1 MAGKNEAKIKFTADT
16 AEFNEQITQANSAMT
31 GLRAE
36 MKLNDAQFKNT
47 GDSAEYLKQKQ
58 QLLQS
63 ELEANEQKQQ
73 ALNGKLEAA
82 KTIYGENSQ
91 EAQKWATK
99 LTYAKTEQAK
109 LEGAISE
116 TNSELNGFNSTA
128 DSAESEMSQLGNAA
142 KGAGESVDTVNVSFG
157 SMVKGKLVDMAGD
170 AIMNLGSKAIDAG
183 KKLIQLGVDAA
194 SYADNI
200 LTASQVTGMSTDE
213 LQEYQYASEL
223 IDTSLDTVT
232 GSMKKNLK
240 SMMQAQKG
248 SEDYTAAYEK
258 LGVSVTDA
266 NGNLRNSEDV
276 FWDCIDALG
285 GVSDETER
293 DAIAMQIFGKSA
305 NELNPLIIKGS
316 DGFKQLAQQAQDA
329 GAVLSGDTLDS
340 LGGVDDSIQYLK
352 QNSEAFGR
360 AIGTKVAPMIGF
372 LADAASDA
380 LIGLTN
386 FVEGAD
392 LSPLEQQIKDAKTEA
407 DKFKK
412 TLDETGENWDT
423 AFSDAET
430 IESLG
435 NRLMQLNSISDP
447 TLDQSFQM
455 RTIVQELSQY
465 IPELAD
471 AYDEETGKLKMTN
484 KELREYVTN
493 CEAQMLVKAKE
504 QASQKIINGL
514 LEQEGSLRKA
524 QEAQSVAQ
532 HKVDAINNQIDGM
545 TNLWNQYEKLNE
557 QEQQAFYL
565 GQDTTAIGEKKAKVA
580 ERLSTIYGVAA
591 GSADSF
597 TSAQSR
603 LADQATEA
611 NGNLDAANKVV
622 SENKSNVDQANEKL
636 KEMKEDL
643 IAAAQTMGFSQET
656 IDQLTATLDKD
667 TDGIISN
674 NKAQQEAAENAKAAA
689 DAYKTASDAMEQAFT
704 SAVESAK
711 SAFSINP
718 FDKWEQDSEKG
729 LSAFMEAMQS
739 QEEGMKN
746 YQANIDVLT
755 DNLGQRAPEF
765 LNYLEQMGPE
775 GAQLVQE
782 LADAVT
788 SGDMKTVNDA
798 MYQFLSATDQQQELS
813 ANLAADAVAY
823 KLGLGEIGSSDA
835 EYQELQ
841 NSITNGFTKADEATK
856 SSVAQLAASAQ
867 AMGVTIPSGLAE
879 GISSETIQPEQAT
892 QQLTSAMFGQLNG
905 LVTAAQKAG
914 ISLPQ
919 SLVDGI
925 NAKTVDP
932 VQAFNELVKSIN
944 GSSVD
949 TSGAKAAGEATGSA
963 MTKSMTDDA
972 SKGASEAASTA
983 ISELSKGISSQAS
996 TVTGTVSDMMAN
1008 VRTML
1013 TTGTKAMAP
1022 AISSS
1027 LDRVTDEF
1035 SDMASD
1041 VRRSMSQAETSVIVG
1056 VGKLRSAL
1064 NTKLKG
1070 PDIAVPHFSMSGDF
1084 NAKTKQVPS
1093 VSVQWYAKGAVFDNA
1108 TIIPTLYG
1116 LKGVGEAGPEAVAPV
1131 DVLQNYV
1138 AAAVMQ
1144 SVPQIDYDL
1153 LGEKVAEAVSRMDMA
1168 IEMDGREFG
1177 RAVRR
1182 VSG

>member
-82 KTIYGENSQ
+82 KSIYGENSQ

-99 LTYAKTEQAK
+99 LTNAKTEQAK
-109 LEGAISE
+109 LEGAIAE
-116 TNSELNGFNSTA
+116 TNAELNGFNSAA
-128 DSAESEMSQLGNAA
+128 DSAESEMNQLGNAA
-142 KGAGESVDTVNVSFG
+142 KGAGDNVDTVNVSFG
-157 SMVKGKLVDMAGD
+157 SLVKGKLVDMAGD
-170 AIMNLGSKAIDAG
+170 AIMGLGSKAIDAG

-392 LSPLEQQIKDAKTEA
+392 LSPLEQQIKDVQTDA
-407 DKFKK
+407 DNFKK
-412 TLDETGENWDT
+412 TIDETGETWDT
-423 AFSDAET
+423 SFSDVQTVEQL
-430 IESLG
+430 S
-435 NRLMQLNSISDP
+435 NRLKELNNVSNP
-447 TLDQSFQM
+447 TLEQSFEM
-455 RTIVQELSQY
+455 RTIVGELAQT
-465 IPELAD
+465 IPQLAD
-471 AYDEETGKLKMTN
+471 AYDEETGKLKLTN
-484 KELREYVTN
+484 DEIDKYVDN
-493 CEAQMLVKAKE
+493 CEAQMLATAKK
-504 QASQKIINGL
+504 QATQELYNGL
-514 LEQEGSLRKA
+514 LKEEGNLLKA
-524 QEAQSVAQ
+524 QEADQVAKDNVYSIMSQ
-532 HKVDAINNQIDGM
+532 KSALED
-545 TNLWNQYEKLNE
+545 LWGTYEKL
-557 QEQQAFYL
+557 QEQQQKAFAN
-565 GQDTTAIGEKKAKVA
+565 GQDTTEIGEQMAKVS
-580 ERLSTIYGVAA
+580 EELSDKYGVAA
-591 GSADSF
+591 GSAD
-597 TSAQSR
+597 TYNQAQDR
-603 LADQATEA
+603 LSDSLREA
-611 NGNLDAANKVV
+611 
-622 SENKSNVDQANEKL
+622 
-636 KEMKEDL
+636 
-643 IAAAQTMGFSQET
+643 QET
-656 IDQLTATLDKD
+656 SSDASKALSDTTANIDEAKGQIKDVDEATKGLTKELGINTETTDENSDSKDNNTDK
-667 TDGIISN
+667 TIEN
-674 NKAQQEAAENAKAAA
+674 YEAQQEAAENAKTAAA
-689 DAYKTASDAMEQAFT
+689 AYKTASDAMEQAFT

-788 SGDMKTVNDA
+788 SGDMQTVNDA
-798 MYQFLSATDQQQELS
+798 MYQFLAATDQQQELS

-841 NSITNGFTKADEATK
+841 DSITNGFTKADEATK
-856 SSVAQLAASAQ
+856 ASVAQLATSAQ
-867 AMGVTIPSGLAE
+867 TMGVTIPSGLAD
-879 GISSETIQPEQAT
+879 GISSGSTSPEQAT

-925 NAKTVDP
+925 DAQTVDP

-949 TSGAKAAGEATGSA
+949 TTGATAAGEATRSA

-972 SKGASEAASTA
+972 SNGASEAASTV

-1008 VRTML
+1008 ARTML

-1022 AISSS
+1022 AISNS

-1041 VRRSMSQAETSVIVG
+1041 VRRSMSQAEKSVIAG
-1056 VGKLRSAL
+1056 VGKLKSAL
-1064 NTKLKG
+1064 NKKLKG

-1093 VSVQWYAKGAVFDNA
+1093 VSVHWYAKGAVFDNA

-1153 LGEKVAEAVSRMDMA
+1153 LGEKVAEAVSRMDMTV
-1168 IEMDGREFG
+1168 EMDGREFG

>member
-16 AEFNEQITQANSAMT
+16 AEFNEQIAQANSAMT

-82 KTIYGENSQ
+82 KSIYGENSQ

-99 LTYAKTEQAK
+99 LTNAKTEQAK
-109 LEGAISE
+109 LEGAIAE
-116 TNSELNGFNSTA
+116 TNAELNGFNSAA
-128 DSAESEMSQLGNAA
+128 DSAESEMNQLGNAA
-142 KGAGESVDTVNVSFG
+142 KGAGDNVDTVNVSFG
-157 SMVKGKLVDMAGD
+157 SLVKGKLVDMAGD
-170 AIMNLGSKAIDAG
+170 AIMGLGSKAVDAG

-200 LTASQVTGMSTDE
+200 LTASRVTGMSTDE
-213 LQEYQYASEL
+213 LQEYQYASKL

-258 LGVSVTDA
+258 LGVSVTDT

-471 AYDEETGKLKMTN
+471 AYDEETGKL
-484 KELREYVTN
+484 N

-514 LEQEGSLRKA
+514 LEQEGTLRKA

-603 LADQATEA
+603 LADQQTEA
-611 NGNLDAANKVV
+611 NDNLDAANKVV

-674 NKAQQEAAENAKAAA
+674 NKAQQEAAENAKTAA

-788 SGDMKTVNDA
+788 SGDMQTVNDA
-798 MYQFLSATDQQQELS
+798 MYQFLAATDQQQELS

-841 NSITNGFTKADEATK
+841 DSITNGFTKADEATK
-856 SSVAQLAASAQ
+856 ASVAQLAASAQ
-867 AMGVTIPSGLAE
+867 AMGVTIPSGLAD
-879 GISSETIQPEQAT
+879 GIASGTTSPEQAT

-972 SKGASEAASTA
+972 SKGASEAANTTV
-983 ISELSKGISSQAS
+983 SELSSGISTQAS
-996 TVTGTVSDMMAN
+996 TVTGTVSAMMAN

-1013 TTGTKAMAP
+1013 TNGSKLFGTAIAP
-1022 AISSS
+1022 N
-1027 LDRVTDEF
+1027 LDTVSDGF
-1035 SDMASD
+1035 ADMAHEIGS
-1041 VRRSMSQAETSVIVG
+1041 SMKQAETSVIVG

-1064 NTKLKG
+1064 HTKLKG

-1153 LGEKVAEAVSRMDMA
+1153 LGEKVAEAVSRMDMTV
-1168 IEMDGREFG
+1168 EMDGREFG